1 MPDFSQTEQ
10 QFEQY
15 DRGEARLNAIR
26 KAITEADQANDLQ
39 WRFWFR
45 YDYIEESIF
54 CGDRYF
60 ALICFPELL
69 KLWQEQ
75 TQLQDNSN
83 IAHSFLITFK
93 WIVEAAPEFPQI
105 SREEI
110 DSYFREFKKEL
121 RRQGKSLSGY
131 YMKRCLFYM
140 HVDRDIASMCFYR
153 FLEAPLDD
161 SSDGRALFFDQQ
173 AEYYL
178 YVGEEEKALHAAKDI
193 FSGKL
198 TSSCLPQATYHD
210 FIAYYVKH
218 QHFEEA
224 AEFARKIEYRVNGDP
239 YYHDIIGTLLTLW
252 AEYDLPHACALFNR
266 NYPDFAASKNPW
278 LRVLFA
284 IGAAHLFGKL
294 ENEPQHYEKIQVPGG
309 DPVKTGKQICEI
321 AEELAKKFDA
331 RNGTDDF
338 MNLLRHPYHESEE

>member
-10 QFEQY
+10 EFEQY

-75 TQLQDNSN
+75 TQLQDNSR

-105 SREEI
+105 SKDEI

-218 QHFEEA
+218 QRFEEA

-284 IGAAHLFGKL
+284 IGASAS
-294 ENEPQHYEKIQVPGG
+294 
-309 DPVKTGKQICEI
+309 
-321 AEELAKKFDA
+321 
-331 RNGTDDF
+331 
-338 MNLLRHPYHESEE
+338 LRETRK